1 MSQFKDSGSS
11 ASSKAK
17 EGNGILTIFLA
28 IGGAFLG
35 MGVAVAIFFGS
46 GMANPKPPAPAPTAP
61 VSKKTEPS
69 KTAPVKKTD
78 NGLANFE
85 SSFKAALTSGNSGTA
100 TRMAAT
106 KDSAWTNAFLALCH
120 THATDAKA
128 TTRAAVASALG
139 VHLAAKPSDDPDFLK
154 LMDDADP
161 VVVKACIESL
171 EGIKPCPV
179 VFVRKAFAVAGKSG
193 TSSDTQERIAAWL
206 RTLSPIS
213 ANLITL
219 FALEA
224 DTKVAAIRPVVAE
237 ALAQITLEPKVGLP
251 LAKKYLAD
259 SDAKT
264 QLAGIQLVANY
275 RKTQRAEV
283 LEDLLTMAGSKT
295 DDVRMAAVKELEG
308 FKPMQAA
315 DISVL
320 TKSMDL
326 PAPDARAKACN
337 LLATLKADALPA
349 LPAMVKLIKDPDSK
363 VQSEAVAAIGMLGKD
378 AAKEATVIR
387 PLATSPNALVRAA
400 AIVALA
406 RIDRDAKT
414 IDSLFEALTDSDS
427 TVAKSA
433 NSGID
438 SLSPPLGSSDMKVLE
453 ARVTHKSPVI
463 RAKVFAVAAT
473 MGTDAKPLVSQ
484 ALKALDD
491 TDTNVMIQ
499 AGRALMAQP
508 DQQNA
513 TLGKM
518 QTVLMASV
526 GTPAKEPLALAT
538 LDFMAQIGPK
548 ASPAIPNLRK
558 LLAPGN
564 KNKNVVLAAL
574 NVAGKMGKEGL
585 PLLPDIFNLVVDAVN
600 PPNDTLENYMA
611 VYLKSGVNQGIVSAI
626 ANMGAPAV
634 PEIAK
639 LLERKEPGARYFGLV
654 VLDAMGTPAMKAMP
668 AIENLSKA
676 DTEKVMLIQLTAVAV
691 KGRLNDPMK
700 KAP

>member
-1 MSQFKDSGSS
+1 
-11 ASSKAK
+11 
-17 EGNGILTIFLA
+17 
-28 IGGAFLG
+28 
-35 MGVAVAIFFGS
+35 
-46 GMANPKPPAPAPTAP
+46 
-61 VSKKTEPS
+61 
-69 KTAPVKKTD
+69 
-78 NGLANFE
+78 
-85 SSFKAALTSGNSGTA
+85 
-100 TRMAAT
+100 
-106 KDSAWTNAFLALCH
+106 
-120 THATDAKA
+120 
-128 TTRAAVASALG
+128 
-139 VHLAAKPSDDPDFLK
+139 
-154 LMDDADP
+154 
-161 VVVKACIESL
+161 
-171 EGIKPCPV
+171 
-179 VFVRKAFAVAGKSG
+179 
-193 TSSDTQERIAAWL
+193 
-206 RTLSPIS
+206 
-213 ANLITL
+213 
-219 FALEA
+219 
-224 DTKVAAIRPVVAE
+224 
-237 ALAQITLEPKVGLP
+237 
-251 LAKKYLAD
+251 
-259 SDAKT
+259 
-264 QLAGIQLVANY
+264 
-275 RKTQRAEV
+275 
-283 LEDLLTMAGSKT
+283 
-295 DDVRMAAVKELEG
+295 
-308 FKPMQAA
+308 
-315 DISVL
+315 
-320 TKSMDL
+320 
-326 PAPDARAKACN
+326 
-337 LLATLKADALPA
+337 
-349 LPAMVKLIKDPDSK
+349 
-363 VQSEAVAAIGMLGKD
+363 
-378 AAKEATVIR
+378 
-387 PLATSPNALVRAA
+387 
-400 AIVALA
+400 
-406 RIDRDAKT
+406 AKT

-558 LLAPGN
+558 LLAPSN